1 MTLLF
6 ETFSSLKL
14 WPIFVSP
21 TLCLWTKCNNFSWVR
36 RFFANIPT
44 NFDLTKKKLNN
55 QTDAN
60 VQICKIALHNVSYS
74 ELQCNSNRAV
84 NWRGLEPIVKVRWSR
99 NVFMKSSIFQNTT
112 KRIDRFLPWKFIQTR
127 YVMHSPG

>member
-1 MTLLF
+1 MTLLLF
-6 ETFSSLKL
+6 KTFSSLKL

-21 TLCLWTKCNNFSWVR
+21 TFCLCTERKNFSWVR

-60 VQICKIALHNVSYS
+60 FQICKSALHNVSYS
-74 ELQCNSNRAV
+74 ELQCNSNKTV
-84 NWRGLEPIVKVRWSR
+84 NWIDLEPS
-99 NVFMKSSIFQNTT
+99 M
-112 KRIDRFLPWKFIQTR
+112 
-127 YVMHSPG
+127 Y